1 MVFYFK
7 SVLVDKVTGEI
18 IGYEVESENNESVAS
33 ITLEKAKELGVCD
46 VDDLD
51 YLDLPVNEVVSGRG
65 RYALVDYADIY
76 MASECNTPFEKL
88 DDGRVCIYG
97 YVFESYKLLEID
109 NEFAIKRLYF
119 DKENV

>member
-51 YLDLPVNEVVSGRG
+51 YLDLPVKDRKSVV
-65 RYALVDYADIY
+65 
-76 MASECNTPFEKL
+76 
-88 DDGRVCIYG
+88 
-97 YVFESYKLLEID
+97 
-109 NEFAIKRLYF
+109 
-119 DKENV
+119 